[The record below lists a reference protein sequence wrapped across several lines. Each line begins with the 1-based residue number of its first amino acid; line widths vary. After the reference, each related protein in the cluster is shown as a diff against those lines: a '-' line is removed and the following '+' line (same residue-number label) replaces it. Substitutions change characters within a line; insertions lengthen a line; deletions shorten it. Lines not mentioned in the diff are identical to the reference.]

1 MEKLVTFKMEEKFI
15 AEIDRHYKRFGFS
28 TRAEFMRTAIRNEL
42 EKRIEQDRSPQ
53 RNIKEIEIRK
63 KAKAIKDDRSDMGLL
78 KREIWR

>member
-1 MEKLVTFKMEEKFI
+1 MEKLVTFKMEKRFI

-42 EKRIEQDRSPQ
+42 EKRIKRDMSSGK
-53 RNIKEIEIRK
+53 NIKEIEIRRK
-63 KAKAIKDDRSDMGLL
+63 LQTIRDDRSDLGLL

>member
-42 EKRIEQDRSPQ
+42 EKRIEHDRSPSKS
-53 RNIKEIEIRK
+53 IKEIEIRK